1 MLKGLEQSPA
11 RDNFVAAEH
20 HTAAEGICR
29 QNNVCYRTASDM
41 EQMHQG
47 IDWLLQTDNEL
58 PMLLEVFTDASEDER
73 VFKAYYHE
81 LNKS

>member
-11 RDNFVAAEH
+11 RDNFIAAEH
-20 HTAAEGICR
+20 HTTAEGICQ
-29 QNNVCYRTASDM
+29 QNNVCYHSASDM